1 MKWNNFQSSI
11 ITAFESLQN
20 TEDLADVTLTCEG
33 ISVKA
38 HKIILS
44 ACSPYFRTVFK
55 ENPCPHP
62 IVILKDVFY
71 IDLLAVLNFMY
82 HGEVLVSKDQ
92 LKSFLQTAE
101 VLQVSGLNGYN
112 DFNAKNVPTSKN
124 VPPKVQ
130 KAPRVLEESAAKRM
144 KMSPK
149 NKPAKTA
156 ALAEINNAKKDS
168 PKATS
173 PPDDFESVQLGKIK
187 TEVAEED
194 YTSDYNKNT
203 EIQENEKSKQQS
215 SILEAALDGKEQG
228 PSILERS
235 LTSSSTAGTH
245 KIFESPITIVASGNE
260 VVNITSNCF
269 THRCAIA
276 CRCSALAN
284 LPSRSGVEA
293 NSVITETKFC
303 VKKLRNFTHFRRKRA
318 VFERNANTML
328 YEKLK

>member
-1 MKWNNFQSSI
+1 MAVDQFCLKWNNFQSSI

-112 DFNAKNVPTSKN
+112 DFNAKNVPTTKN
-124 VPPKVQ
+124 VPKVVQ
-130 KAPRVLEESAAKRM
+130 KTTRTLEENATAKRM

-149 NKPAKTA
+149 NKAPKTA
-156 ALAEINNAKKDS
+156 ELSNRKDNNS
-168 PKATS
+168 PK
-173 PPDDFESVQLGKIK
+173 PPEDIESVNVGKIK
-187 TEVAEED
+187 TEVTEEE
-194 YTSDYNKNT
+194 YLGDYNKN
-203 EIQENEKSKQQS
+203 EIQDGEKAKQQG
-215 SILEAALDGKEQG
+215 SILEAALDAKEQG

-235 LTSSSTAGTH
+235 LTSSSAAG
-245 KIFESPITIVASGNE
+245 
-260 VVNITSNCF
+260 
-269 THRCAIA
+269 
-276 CRCSALAN
+276 
-284 LPSRSGVEA
+284 
-293 NSVITETKFC
+293 
-303 VKKLRNFTHFRRKRA
+303 KLLD
-318 VFERNANTML
+318 V
-328 YEKLK
+328 

>member
-1 MKWNNFQSSI
+1 MAVDQFCLKWNNFQTSI

-112 DFNAKNVPTSKN
+112 DFNPKHVGTTKPL
-124 VPPKVQ
+124 PKVQ
-130 KAPRVLEESAAKRM
+130 KTVTETP
-144 KMSPK
+144 
-149 NKPAKTA
+149 PAKKLKVTHVKKPQKTDVA
-156 ALAEINNAKKDS
+156 NCAKKDS
-168 PKATS
+168 PKAVSVTQATT
-173 PPDDFESVQLGKIK
+173 PPDDFETVQVGRIK
-187 TEVAEED
+187 TEVGETDDD
-194 YTSDYNKNT
+194 YLADYNKNT
-203 EIQENEKSKQQS
+203 DCQDIVGCEKSSKQQS

-235 LTSSSTAGTH
+235 LTSSSTSGE
-245 KIFESPITIVASGNE
+245 KSNPIYKT
-260 VVNITSNCF
+260 
-269 THRCAIA
+269 
-276 CRCSALAN
+276 
-284 LPSRSGVEA
+284 
-293 NSVITETKFC
+293 
-303 VKKLRNFTHFRRKRA
+303 
-318 VFERNANTML
+318 
-328 YEKLK
+328 

>member
-1 MKWNNFQSSI
+1 MAVDQFCLKWNNFQTSI

-101 VLQVSGLNGYN
+101 ILQVSGLNGYN
-112 DFNAKNVPTSKN
+112 DFSAKTTKHV
-124 VPPKVQ
+124 PKVQ
-130 KAPRVLEESAAKRM
+130 KSAPKTPDENATTKKL
-144 KMSPK
+144 KMTHVK
-149 NKPAKTA
+149 NKPSAKIGA
-156 ALAEINNAKKDS
+156 DRKDVS
-168 PKATS
+168 PK
-173 PPDDFESVQLGKIK
+173 PPDDFESVQVGRIK
-187 TEVAEED
+187 TEATETSDDD
-194 YTSDYNKNT
+194 YLADYNKNT
-203 EIQENEKSKQQS
+203 DAQDAVCEKTKQS

-235 LTSSSTAGTH
+235 LTSSST
-245 KIFESPITIVASGNE
+245 SGE
-260 VVNITSNCF
+260 NI
-269 THRCAIA
+269 H
-276 CRCSALAN
+276 L
-284 LPSRSGVEA
+284 
-293 NSVITETKFC
+293 
-303 VKKLRNFTHFRRKRA
+303 NF
-318 VFERNANTML
+318 
-328 YEKLK
+328 

>member
-1 MKWNNFQSSI
+1 MAVDQFCLKWNNFQTSI

-101 VLQVSGLNGYN
+101 ILQVSGLNGYN
-112 DFNAKNVPTSKN
+112 DFNAKTTKN
-124 VPPKVQ
+124 VPKVQ
-130 KAPRVLEESAAKRM
+130 KTAPKTPEENATAKKM
-144 KMSPK
+144 KMTHLKSKPQAKIAAEKKDISPK
-149 NKPAKTA
+149 PAT
-156 ALAEINNAKKDS
+156 
-168 PKATS
+168 
-173 PPDDFESVQLGKIK
+173 PPEDFETVQVGRIK
-187 TEVAEED
+187 TEAAETPDDD
-194 YTSDYNKNT
+194 YLADYNKNT
-203 EIQENEKSKQQS
+203 DVQDVVCEKTKQQS

-235 LTSSSTAGTH
+235 LTSSST
-245 KIFESPITIVASGNE
+245 SGE
-260 VVNITSNCF
+260 KNI
-269 THRCAIA
+269 
-276 CRCSALAN
+276 
-284 LPSRSGVEA
+284 
-293 NSVITETKFC
+293 
-303 VKKLRNFTHFRRKRA
+303 
-318 VFERNANTML
+318 
-328 YEKLK
+328 

>member
-1 MKWNNFQSSI
+1 MAVDQFCLKWNNFQTSI

-112 DFNAKNVPTSKN
+112 DFNAKHVPTSKN
-124 VPPKVQ
+124 IPKVQ
-130 KAPRVLEESAAKRM
+130 KTVSRLTEEGAAKKM
-144 KMSPK
+144 KMTHLK
-149 NKPAKTA
+149 NKPHKTVDLSIA
-156 ALAEINNAKKDS
+156 AKKDS
-168 PKATS
+168 PKAPT
-173 PPDDFESVQLGKIK
+173 PPDDFETVQVGRIK
-187 TEVAEED
+187 TEVAETDDD
-194 YTSDYNKNT
+194 YLADYNKNT
-203 EIQENEKSKQQS
+203 DIQDIVCEKSKQQG

-235 LTSSSTAGTH
+235 LTSSSTSGKQNILTS
-245 KIFESPITIVASGNE
+245 KIFQQKIKHLLRLKPI
-260 VVNITSNCF
+260 F
-269 THRCAIA
+269 
-276 CRCSALAN
+276 
-284 LPSRSGVEA
+284 
-293 NSVITETKFC
+293 
-303 VKKLRNFTHFRRKRA
+303 
-318 VFERNANTML
+318 
-328 YEKLK
+328 

>member
-1 MKWNNFQSSI
+1 MAVDQFCLKWNNFQTSI

-112 DFNAKNVPTSKN
+112 DFNTKHVMPTTKSS
-124 VPPKVQ
+124 PKVQ
-130 KAPRVLEESAAKRM
+130 KAVARTSEESAGAKKM
-144 KMSPK
+144 KMTQLK
-149 NKPAKTA
+149 HKPHKTA
-156 ALAEINNAKKDS
+156 EVSNSAAVKKDS
-168 PKATS
+168 PKAAT
-173 PPDDFESVQLGKIK
+173 PPDDLEAVQVGRIK
-187 TEVAEED
+187 TEVTETAEDD
-194 YTSDYNKNT
+194 YLADYNKNT
-203 EIQENEKSKQQS
+203 DVQDMVCEKAKQQS

-235 LTSSSTAGTH
+235 LTSSST
-245 KIFESPITIVASGNE
+245 SGENY
-260 VVNITSNCF
+260 I
-269 THRCAIA
+269 RI
-276 CRCSALAN
+276 
-284 LPSRSGVEA
+284 
-293 NSVITETKFC
+293 
-303 VKKLRNFTHFRRKRA
+303 
-318 VFERNANTML
+318 
-328 YEKLK
+328 

>member
-1 MKWNNFQSSI
+1 MAVDQFCLKWNNFQSSI

-112 DFNAKNVPTSKN
+112 DFNAKNVPTTKN
-124 VPPKVQ
+124 VPKVVQ
-130 KAPRVLEESAAKRM
+130 KATRTLEENTTAKRM

-149 NKPAKTA
+149 SKPPKTA
-156 ALAEINNAKKDS
+156 ELSSRKDNS
-168 PKATS
+168 PK
-173 PPDDFESVQLGKIK
+173 PPEEIESIHVGKIK
-187 TEVAEED
+187 TEVTEEE
-194 YTSDYNKNT
+194 YLGDYNKN
-203 EIQENEKSKQQS
+203 EIQDGEKSKQQG
-215 SILEAALDGKEQG
+215 SILEAALDAKEQG

-235 LTSSSTAGTH
+235 LTSSSATG
-245 KIFESPITIVASGNE
+245 KQFDV
-260 VVNITSNCF
+260 
-269 THRCAIA
+269 
-276 CRCSALAN
+276 
-284 LPSRSGVEA
+284 
-293 NSVITETKFC
+293 
-303 VKKLRNFTHFRRKRA
+303 
-318 VFERNANTML
+318 
-328 YEKLK
+328 

>member
-1 MKWNNFQSSI
+1 MAVDQFCLKWNNFQSSI

-112 DFNAKNVPTSKN
+112 DFNTKNVPTTKN
-124 VPPKVQ
+124 APKVQ
-130 KAPRVLEESAAKRM
+130 KAARVLEENAAKRI

-149 NKPAKTA
+149 NKPSKTA
-156 ALAEINNAKKDS
+156 AAGELSNNAIAKKDS
-168 PKATS
+168 SPKAAT
-173 PPDDFESVQLGKIK
+173 PPEDFESVVQVGKIK
-187 TEVAEED
+187 TEVVTEEEFLG
-194 YTSDYNKNT
+194 DYNKNT
-203 EIQENEKSKQQS
+203 EIQDGGSCEKSKQQG

-235 LTSSSTAGTH
+235 LMSASAAG
-245 KIFESPITIVASGNE
+245 
-260 VVNITSNCF
+260 
-269 THRCAIA
+269 
-276 CRCSALAN
+276 
-284 LPSRSGVEA
+284 
-293 NSVITETKFC
+293 ETNRDVMK
-303 VKKLRNFTHFRRKRA
+303 A
-318 VFERNANTML
+318 
-328 YEKLK
+328 

>member
-1 MKWNNFQSSI
+1 MAVDQFCLKWNNFQTSI

-112 DFNAKNVPTSKN
+112 DFNTKHVPVTTKTVPKIQKSVARTTTTTEEGGVAKKMKMTHLKSKPHKSADVAN
-124 VPPKVQ
+124 SATARSSPPK
-130 KAPRVLEESAAKRM
+130 
-144 KMSPK
+144 
-149 NKPAKTA
+149 T
-156 ALAEINNAKKDS
+156 
-168 PKATS
+168 TT
-173 PPDDFESVQLGKIK
+173 PPDDLEGGHVGRIK
-187 TEVAEED
+187 TEIPETDDD
-194 YTSDYNKNT
+194 YLADYNKNT
-203 EIQENEKSKQQS
+203 TADVQEICEKSTTKQQS
-215 SILEAALDGKEQG
+215 SILEAALDGKEQAT
-228 PSILERS
+228 SILERS
-235 LTSSSTAGTH
+235 LTSSSTSGKKQIS
-245 KIFESPITIVASGNE
+245 KIIDL
-260 VVNITSNCF
+260 TSELKIP
-269 THRCAIA
+269 T
-276 CRCSALAN
+276 
-284 LPSRSGVEA
+284 
-293 NSVITETKFC
+293 
-303 VKKLRNFTHFRRKRA
+303 RKSKYD
-318 VFERNANTML
+318 FKCTCL
-328 YEKLK
+328 

>member
-1 MKWNNFQSSI
+1 MAVDQFCLKWNNFQTSI

-101 VLQVSGLNGYN
+101 ILQVSGLNGYN
-112 DFNAKNVPTSKN
+112 DFNPKHHVATTKTIS
-124 VPPKVQ
+124 KVQ
-130 KAPRVLEESAAKRM
+130 KAAVATRISSEESPM
-144 KMSPK
+144 KKNKMTHHVK
-149 NKPAKTA
+149 NKPHKNV
-156 ALAEINNAKKDS
+156 EIANSATTRKDS
-168 PKATS
+168 PKAMT
-173 PPDDFESVQLGKIK
+173 PPDDFETVQVGRIK
-187 TEVAEED
+187 TEVTETDDD
-194 YTSDYNKNT
+194 YLADHNKNT
-203 EIQENEKSKQQS
+203 EIQDGSCEKSKQQSS

-235 LTSSSTAGTH
+235 LTSSST
-245 KIFESPITIVASGNE
+245 SGE
-260 VVNITSNCF
+260 I
-269 THRCAIA
+269 
-276 CRCSALAN
+276 
-284 LPSRSGVEA
+284 
-293 NSVITETKFC
+293 
-303 VKKLRNFTHFRRKRA
+303 
-318 VFERNANTML
+318 
-328 YEKLK
+328 